1 MELVID
7 AGIIFTGLTG
17 FGITKKILFLK
28 ELKLYSPKQLL
39 EELNEHKPRI
49 LKLSSLSSDEVE
61 ELLKLIKE
69 RISFVPE
76 KSFESFLKQ
85 TNSSIPDKEDT
96 SYFALALSKAIPI
109 WSNDEHFKKQSLA
122 EVFNTKELV
131 EKLKSL
137 GINLE

>member
-7 AGIIFTGLTG
+7 AGIVFTGLTG

-28 ELKLYSPKQLL
+28 GLKLYSPEQLL

-49 LKLSSLSSDEVE
+49 LKLSSFSSDEIE
-61 ELLKLIKE
+61 ELLRLIKE

-76 KSFESFLKQ
+76 KSFESFLEQ
-85 TNSSIPDKEDT
+85 ANSSIPDKDDT
-96 SYFALALSKAIPI
+96 SYLALGLKLNCHI
-109 WSNDEHFKKQSLA
+109 WSNDLHFKRQSLI

-131 EKLKSL
+131 EKLKLL
-137 GINLE
+137 GIDLE